1 MTGAIK
7 FIGMWTLVSIA
18 LSLVIGPLLK
28 RRLG

>member
-1 MTGAIK
+1 MITALKI
-7 FIGMWTLVSIA
+7 FVLWLMFATA